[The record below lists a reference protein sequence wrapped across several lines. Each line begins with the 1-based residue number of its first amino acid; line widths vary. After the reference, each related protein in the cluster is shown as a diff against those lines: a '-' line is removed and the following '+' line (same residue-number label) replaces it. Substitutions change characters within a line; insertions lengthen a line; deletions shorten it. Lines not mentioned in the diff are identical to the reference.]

1 MHIKTIAAG
10 GRAVAVIESEAA
22 FITDVQSALD
32 VMMSARYESGT
43 ERIAIQ
49 KEALTEDFFI
59 LSSGLAGEIL
69 QKFTNYG
76 VKCAI
81 YGDFS
86 RYTSK
91 PLRDFIRESN
101 RWGTDVVFAADE
113 REAAERL
120 AEM

>member
-10 GRAVAVIESEAA
+10 GRAVAVIESEEA

-32 VMMSARYESGT
+32 IMMSARYESGT

-49 KEALTEDFFI
+49 KEALAEDFFI

-86 RYTSK
+86 RYTSR

-101 RWGTDVVFAADE
+101 RRGRDVVFAADE